1 MLIHF
6 MVRDDSHPG
15 GWQSGLRTLSGE
27 AKPAY
32 DAFRL
37 PLAQASRSGSRTT
50 VWGQVRPR
58 GGRQPYRLQVW
69 RGGRWDWLGAQ
80 QLTDA
85 RGVLTRVVAAPK
97 GTKLRLWSPIDR
109 ASSPTLVVR

>member
-1 MLIHF
+1 MLIHY
-6 MVRDDSHPG
+6 MVQDDARSA

-37 PLAQASRSGSRTT
+37 PLAQVSRSGLRTV

-58 GGRQPYRLQVW
+58 SGAQPYRLQQW
-69 RGGRWDWLGAQ
+69 RSGAWRWVGGK

-85 RGVLTRVVAAPK
+85 RGFFTRTVRA
-97 GTKLRLWSPIDR
+97 GSRSKLRVWSPRDGVF
-109 ASSPTLVVR
+109 SPAFTVR